1 MSASNNP
8 VSLNHPQKGNFM
20 KTQINTGDKAARN
33 VHLACLLAIAA
44 MVPLQ
49 AMAGSGGGEFTQVYD
64 QLTGWSNGILG
75 KVLGVAALL
84 VGLGVGVIKQ
94 SVIAAVVGIAM
105 ALTAGFGPGVIDGVI
120 SSAISVVTPI

>member
-1 MSASNNP
+1 M
-8 VSLNHPQKGNFM
+8 NFNQITTEQ
-20 KTQINTGDKAARN
+20 KTQIIVMAMIVMMGP
-33 VHLACLLAIAA
+33 LSAIAGA
-44 MVPLQ
+44 
-49 AMAGSGGGEFTQVYD
+49 GGGEFTEVYD

-105 ALTAGFGPGVIDGVI
+105 ALTAGFGPGVIDGIITSGV
-120 SSAISVVTPI
+120 PIVNQI